1 MFIGPQNNFVKKNKA
16 VLKKTQ
22 SNKIIKVDHQARI
35 EELKKFKAE
44 RKAKLNKKSH
54 SV

>member
-1 MFIGPQNNFVKKNKA
+1 VFIGPQNNFLKKNKA
-16 VLKKTQ
+16 VLKKSQ
-22 SNKIIKVDHQARI
+22 SEKKMKVDHQARV

-44 RKAKLNKKSH
+44 RKARLVKDSH